1 MFLWLN
7 SQSNVIN
14 FGRKQIKSQI
24 FYESKKKH
32 KLVWYPFH
40 HKPGLTTIYEKE
52 TGWWILFDHF
62 GLLIVIKKIIKYWM
76 IHSRKK
82 KD

>member
-1 MFLWLN
+1 MWSTLDANKLN
-7 SQSNVIN
+7 LRYSM
-14 FGRKQIKSQI
+14 KA
-24 FYESKKKH
+24 KKN

-62 GLLIVIKKIIKYWM
+62 GLLIVIKKIIKVLND
-76 IHSRKK
+76 SFKKKK

>member
-1 MFLWLN
+1 M
-7 SQSNVIN
+7 
-14 FGRKQIKSQI
+14 KA
-24 FYESKKKH
+24 KKN

-62 GLLIVIKKIIKYWM
+62 GLLIVIKKIIKVLND
-76 IHSRKK
+76 SFKK
-82 KD
+82 KKKGLNNSTSGQVDSLKLINPFLIYS

>member
-24 FYESKKKH
+24 FYESKKK
-32 KLVWYPFH
+32 
-40 HKPGLTTIYEKE
+40 
-52 TGWWILFDHF
+52 
-62 GLLIVIKKIIKYWM
+62 
-76 IHSRKK
+76 
-82 KD
+82 